1 MLSSVQLAFYG
12 SRSREMKLKTI
23 LQRLGAVSLL
33 ATTLVAGCAHHMQN
47 TSSDGVPRKSP
58 PLCFQY
64 RGEARPSTGVLNTSN
79 IWLMANNT
87 CNYPI
92 DCMIWNDVTEQE
104 SRIMLAPFHTNSYL
118 LAGNQ
123 PVNRV
128 SFKVECAALR

>member
-1 MLSSVQLAFYG
+1 
-12 SRSREMKLKTI
+12 MKFKTMT
-23 LQRLGAVSLL
+23 QRLGAL
-33 ATTLVAGCAHHMQN
+33 AALAATFGAGCASHLQK
-47 TSSDGVPRKSP
+47 TSNDGVSRGSP

-64 RGEARPSTGVLNTSN
+64 RGEARPSTATLNTKN

-92 DCMIWNDVTEQE
+92 DCMVWNDVTEQD

-118 LAGNQ
+118 LAANQ

-128 SFKVECAALR
+128 SVKVECTKLQ